1 MFTHSCRLWAAA
13 ALALC
18 ERGEAG
24 NSRHAMRRNV
34 IKSHAPARPSVS
46 ELAINSSYGS
56 QWHNISRT
64 RSRQRLDACEARGN
78 HRAVADKSNY
88 KQSID
93 REDLMTRIVRR
104 GAGEKVRAV
113 NTTPVSGACVV
124 HVRRRPEGMRLAAR
138 GERGQITISQS
149 RLNGTKAF
157 RNEALFSYLTV
168 Q

>member
-1 MFTHSCRLWAAA
+1 M
-13 ALALC
+13 
-18 ERGEAG
+18 
-24 NSRHAMRRNV
+24 
-34 IKSHAPARPSVS
+34 
-46 ELAINSSYGS
+46 
-56 QWHNISRT
+56 RT
-64 RSRQRLDACEARGN
+64 RRSRKQKQPTRNAKERHKITRACAAFSQRAGDKQQLWESMTQYLPYKVSQRLDARGN
-78 HRAVADKSNY
+78 LRAVADKSNN
-88 KQSID
+88 KQSIE

-104 GAGEKVRAV
+104 GADEKVRAV

-138 GERGQITISQS
+138 RERGQITISQS

>member
-1 MFTHSCRLWAAA
+1 M
-13 ALALC
+13 
-18 ERGEAG
+18 
-24 NSRHAMRRNV
+24 
-34 IKSHAPARPSVS
+34 
-46 ELAINSSYGS
+46 
-56 QWHNISRT
+56 RT
-64 RSRQRLDACEARGN
+64 RRSRKQPTRNAKERHKITRACAAFSQRAGDKQQLWESMTQYLPYKVSQRLDACKARGN
-78 HRAVADKSNY
+78 HRAVADKSNN
-88 KQSID
+88 KQSIE

-104 GAGEKVRAV
+104 EAGEKVRAV

-138 GERGQITISQS
+138 RERGQITISQS